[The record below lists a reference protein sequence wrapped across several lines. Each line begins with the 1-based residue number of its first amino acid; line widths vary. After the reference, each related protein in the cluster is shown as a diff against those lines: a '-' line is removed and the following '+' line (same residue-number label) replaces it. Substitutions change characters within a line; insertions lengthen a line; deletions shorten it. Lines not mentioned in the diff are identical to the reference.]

1 MHYTVQY
8 VMTRLR
14 GTDGWKVGD
23 EVSVAMRLTDAAG
36 DPISNKQAAGL
47 GCRVKLHQSGAQTHR
62 ACLTYH
68 RANHTFRTTWTLGKH
83 IGASKVTVSVGY
95 HGSSVKTSRTTSAR
109 IAGPAAS

>member
-1 MHYTVQY
+1 
-8 VMTRLR
+8 MTRLR
-14 GTDGWKVGD
+14 GTDGWKIGEQVR
-23 EVSVAMRLTDAAG
+23 VAMRLTDAAG

-47 GCRVKLHQSGAQTHR
+47 GCRVKLHQSGGQHQR

-95 HGSSVKTSRTTSAR
+95 AGSSVRTTRTTSAR